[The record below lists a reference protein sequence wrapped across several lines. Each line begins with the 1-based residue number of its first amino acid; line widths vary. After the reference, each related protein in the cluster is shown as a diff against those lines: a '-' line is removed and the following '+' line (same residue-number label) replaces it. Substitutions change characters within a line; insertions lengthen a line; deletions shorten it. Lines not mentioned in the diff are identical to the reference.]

1 MIVDDIYAQKCA
13 EPSDINE
20 HLPVLK
26 EYALRCKTVTEFG
39 VRGVVST
46 WALISGRPISV
57 TSYDLVSPGDE
68 VLCNVRS
75 VAKEAGVNFTFWER
89 DVLGTDIMETDLL
102 FVDTFHAYQQLKQE
116 LNRHAGNVRK
126 WIIMHDTEI
135 FGEKDEAGEGPGLN
149 QAIREFLNGNPIW
162 SMVLH
167 RQNNNGLTVLRHG

>member
-1 MIVDDIYAQKCA
+1 MIVDEIYTQKCA

-26 EYALRCKTVTEFG
+26 DYALRCKTVTEFG
-39 VRGVVST
+39 VRNVVST
-46 WALISGRPISV
+46 WALIAGRPLSV

-75 VAKEAGVNFTFWER
+75 VAKEADVNFTFWER

-102 FVDTFHAYQQLKQE
+102 FVDTFHTYQQLKQE

-135 FGEKDEAGEGPGLN
+135 FGLKGEDGSFGLEH
-149 QAIREFLNGNPIW
+149 AIQEFLILNDNW
-162 SMVLH
+162 FEKQ
-167 RQNNNGLTVLRHG
+167 RYTNNNGLTILERK